1 MFSDYSAPPIWQ
13 NGPTL
18 GKFHNF
24 PNVPHKNF
32 SLNSDNG
39 KQHYHT
45 PLTTG
50 TSVLGLVFNG
60 GVILAADTAGFYGS
74 MMRFSDCPRIMQINK
89 HTILGAGNDYA
100 DFQYL
105 SDIIKQKILDDDLH
119 NDGFVL
125 KPKSLHSWL
134 TRVLYNRRSQFDP
147 LWINAFVGGMQNGE
161 PFLGTVDKLGTAYED
176 KILSFGFGT
185 HISVPF
191 LRKVREENPNLSK
204 DEAIAAIK
212 TCMEMLYV
220 RDTRAGAKYNIGVIT
235 NEGSEIQGPFN
246 SVGTWD
252 IAHYGTPG
260 RE

>member
-1 MFSDYSAPPIWQ
+1 MAS
-13 NGPTL
+13 T
-18 GKFHNF
+18 
-24 PNVPHKNF
+24 
-32 SLNSDNG
+32 NG

-74 MMRFSDCPRIMQINK
+74 MMRFADCPRIVQINK

-105 SDIIKQKILDDDLH
+105 NDIIKQKILDDDLH

-147 LWINAFVGGMQNGE
+147 LWINAFVAGMQNGE

-185 HISVPF
+185 QISVPF
-191 LRKVREENPNLSK
+191 LRQETEKNPNMSK
-204 DEAIAAIK
+204 DEAIEVIHK
-212 TCMEMLYV
+212 SMNMLYV
-220 RDTRAGAKYNIGVIT
+220 RDGRAGAKYNIGVIT
-235 NEGSEIQGPFN
+235 NDGSEVLGPFLSTGN
-246 SVGTWD
+246 WE
-252 IAHYGTPG
+252 IAEYGTPG
-260 RE
+260 QE